1 MKRFIRFA
9 CLVLAIVLTLSVPV
23 FAAEAPEAEMY
34 SSVYFSMFDYYLWE
48 VSDTQVQVWFE
59 VTSPRGMDQLGTS
72 LIKVQRSTD
81 QSNWETMQTYTP
93 EDYPQMLCANTG
105 AHSDCVDYTYTSGYY
120 YRAFII
126 FYAKRNGG
134 IGEYSVYTAV
144 MWL

>member
-1 MKRFIRFA
+1 MKRFIRIV
-9 CLVLAIVLTLSVPV
+9 CLVLTMALTLSVPV

-34 SSVYFSMFDYYLWE
+34 SSAYFTMFDYYLWE

-81 QSNWETMQTYTP
+81 RTNWETMQTYTP
-93 EDYPQMLCANTG
+93 EDYPQMLCANTS

-120 YRAFII
+120 YRAFIT
-126 FYAKRNGG
+126 FYATRNGG
-134 IGEYSVYTAV
+134 IGKYSVYTAV